1 MFKYVK
7 KILSYFSP
15 YKCRMLIISLCA
27 VVNMVVS
34 FFIPILSSK
43 IVDDGL
49 ISKNFKIIVITSCA
63 LIGLYIVNS
72 IFELILEK
80 NRLFVYNNLHYDIER
95 KAFNHLLSVKLSF
108 FNNRNSTSIS
118 NMIVQD
124 VSAVSTFVSA
134 DAFNVIIGLLSSIS
148 AAVSLFFM
156 NWKLGI
162 AVLLFIPINLIFSFI
177 MTKMNTKTVEKYL
190 EKSDEYNNWF
200 GDSVNGVKE
209 IRLFGVQKLKCSEIR
224 KKQKE
229 LINLNIKRDIIS
241 KLNDEI
247 EVVLFNGF
255 SIGLYIVG
263 GYFMLKNNLTVGEV
277 IAFQTYSAMVANPII
292 YGIHMMMQVVLLT
305 PFIKRH
311 FDFMEYEDET
321 SGNVVIKNSGDIEFR
336 NICFFYNSEN
346 QLIND
351 LNFTI
356 PIGGKVALI
365 GNNGVGKT
373 TTLNLILRFLS
384 PVSGQILMDGRNIN
398 EYEITSYRK
407 MFAVVNQDVFLFN
420 DSILNNICLYNDF
433 DKHRLHE
440 IIKLVNLD
448 GLVNERGLSYNV
460 GINGSKLS
468 GGQKQKIALA
478 RALIYDSPVIILD
491 EATSN
496 LDLETISVIRK
507 LLETEFKNRTVIC
520 VTHTM
525 EISEI
530 FKMKINL

>member
-134 DAFNVIIGLLSSIS
+134 NAFNVIIGLLSSIS

-190 EKSDEYNNWF
+190 EKYEHPLWKTYASESEKHGHGGMDYLVFSAFVESAMYDLEPPIDVYDAATWMPITCLSEQSIAMGSMPVPVPDFTNGMWIDRAPARRSRYNAEEICEEFFSDEE
-200 GDSVNGVKE
+200 K
-209 IRLFGVQKLKCSEIR
+209 
-224 KKQKE
+224 
-229 LINLNIKRDIIS
+229 
-241 KLNDEI
+241 
-247 EVVLFNGF
+247 
-255 SIGLYIVG
+255 
-263 GYFMLKNNLTVGEV
+263 GE
-277 IAFQTYSAMVANPII
+277 
-292 YGIHMMMQVVLLT
+292 
-305 PFIKRH
+305 
-311 FDFMEYEDET
+311 
-321 SGNVVIKNSGDIEFR
+321 
-336 NICFFYNSEN
+336 
-346 QLIND
+346 
-351 LNFTI
+351 
-356 PIGGKVALI
+356 
-365 GNNGVGKT
+365 
-373 TTLNLILRFLS
+373 
-384 PVSGQILMDGRNIN
+384 
-398 EYEITSYRK
+398 
-407 MFAVVNQDVFLFN
+407 
-420 DSILNNICLYNDF
+420 
-433 DKHRLHE
+433 
-440 IIKLVNLD
+440 
-448 GLVNERGLSYNV
+448 
-460 GINGSKLS
+460 
-468 GGQKQKIALA
+468 
-478 RALIYDSPVIILD
+478 
-491 EATSN
+491 
-496 LDLETISVIRK
+496 
-507 LLETEFKNRTVIC
+507 
-520 VTHTM
+520 
-525 EISEI
+525 
-530 FKMKINL
+530 